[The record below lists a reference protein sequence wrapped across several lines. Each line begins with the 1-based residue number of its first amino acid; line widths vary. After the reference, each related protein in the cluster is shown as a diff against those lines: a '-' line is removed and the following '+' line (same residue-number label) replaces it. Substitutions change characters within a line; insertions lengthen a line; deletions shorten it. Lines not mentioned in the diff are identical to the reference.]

1 MGGGAPEPRPLRDGG
16 VVAIPKAAQ
25 AAHLR
30 DNLAA
35 AALRLDDPTRDALD
49 VLFAPPRAPQPLA
62 MV

>member
-1 MGGGAPEPRPLRDGG
+1 
-16 VVAIPKAAQ
+16 VAIPKAAQ

-35 AALRLDDPTRDALD
+35 AALRLDASTRDALD
-49 VLFAPPRAPQPLA
+49 AMFAPPRSPQPLA